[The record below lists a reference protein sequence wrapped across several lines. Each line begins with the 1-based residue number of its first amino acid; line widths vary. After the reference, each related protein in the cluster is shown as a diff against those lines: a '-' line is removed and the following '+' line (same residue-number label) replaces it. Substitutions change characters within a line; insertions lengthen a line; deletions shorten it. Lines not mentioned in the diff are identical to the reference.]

1 MRLQRRPSFNPPP
14 RSGTHQEPTMD
25 KPNPFAKKAGAKP
38 APGKK
43 PGGKPMPPWLKDKKP
58 AMKSGGKVKC

>member
-1 MRLQRRPSFNPPP
+1 
-14 RSGTHQEPTMD
+14 MD

-38 APGKK
+38 APGKPAAK
-43 PGGKPMPPWLKDKKP
+43 GGKPMPPWLKPKGAP